1 MAAPDNRKAGRL
13 RPTSAQPEVLPIR
26 LFYGTNVGHVS
37 APFMWNLIVLLV
49 FGGVILFS
57 ASYVTGYYKFGDSF
71 HYIRTQVILGL
82 GGAVVMAVISQ
93 VDYRILRY
101 FTRIVYWISIILM
114 VLVFT
119 CEPISGCRRWL
130 NWSWLPI
137 TIQPS
142 EIAKF
147 AIIMTTADL
156 YQRYRNRRKTLK
168 YGIYYPIRA
177 TIPFLV
183 LLFFQPH
190 KSCMVLVLC
199 ILFTMLL
206 IGGANLFYFGGAAVV
221 GVAGIVTVLITSHD
235 YVQSRLETWTLF
247 GTDLSIMDYQTK
259 QSILAIASGGW
270 GGVGIGEGKQKH
282 LWLPEAVNDFIF
294 SVLCEELGF
303 IGAVICILLFAILIF
318 QGIRIAVNAPD
329 TYGAVL
335 AAGITAQVAWQVIFN
350 ICVVTATTPNTGIS
364 LPFFSSG
371 GTSLVFLLI
380 EMGVL
385 MSVSKAS
392 DIVEQ
397 RKKQQGES
405 L

>member
-1 MAAPDNRKAGRL
+1 MAEPNKKKARRF
-13 RPTSAQPEVLPIR
+13 RPTPSQPDVLPIR
-26 LFYGTNVGHVS
+26 LFYGTNVGQVS

-49 FGGVILFS
+49 FGAIILFS
-57 ASYVTGYYKFGDSF
+57 ASYVTGYYKFGDSY

-82 GGAVVMAVISQ
+82 GGVVLMAGASQ
-93 VDYRILRY
+93 IDYRVWRY
-101 FTRIVYWISIILM
+101 FTKIIYWVAIVLM
-114 VLVFT
+114 LLVFT

-130 NWSWLPI
+130 NWSWLPG

-147 AIIMTTADL
+147 AIILSTADL
-156 YQRYRNRRKTLK
+156 YQRFRNRRKTLK
-168 YGIYYPIRA
+168 YGILYPVGMA
-177 TIPFLV
+177 IPFLV

-206 IGGANLFYFGGAAVV
+206 IGGANLFYFGIAAVV
-221 GVAGIVTVLITSHD
+221 GVTGIVTVLLTSHD

-270 GGVGIGEGKQKH
+270 NGVGIGAGKQKH

-303 IGAVICILLFAILIF
+303 IGAVACIILFAILIF

-385 MSVSKAS
+385 MSISKAT
-392 DIVEQ
+392 DIVDQ

>member
-1 MAAPDNRKAGRL
+1 MPDMKNSKRYRPAP
-13 RPTSAQPEVLPIR
+13 AQPDVLP
-26 LFYGTNVGHVS
+26 LHFFYRKNSGRVS
-37 APFMWNLIVLLV
+37 ATFLWNLIVLLV
-49 FGGVILFS
+49 FGAIILFS

-71 HYIRTQVILGL
+71 HYIRSQVILGL
-82 GGAVVMAVISQ
+82 GGVALMAVASQ
-93 VDYRILRY
+93 VDYRIWRY
-101 FTRIVYWISIILM
+101 FTKLVYWFAIILM
-114 VLVFT
+114 LLVFT

-130 NWSWLPI
+130 NWSWLPG

-147 AIIMTTADL
+147 AVILTTADL
-156 YQRYRNRRKTLK
+156 YQRFRNRRNTLR
-168 YGIYYPIRA
+168 YGILYPIGM

-190 KSCMVLVLC
+190 KSCMVLMLC

-206 IGGANLFYFGGAAVV
+206 IGGANLVYFGGAAIA
-221 GVAGIVTVLITSHD
+221 GVTGIVIVLITSKD
-235 YVQSRLETWTLF
+235 YVANRLATWSPLTI
-247 GTDLSIMDYQTK
+247 DLNTMDYQTK

-270 GGVGIGEGKQKH
+270 TGVGIGAGKQKH

-303 IGAVICILLFAILIF
+303 FGAVVCIILFAILIF

-335 AAGITAQVAWQVIFN
+335 AAGITAQIAWQVIFN

-380 EMGVL
+380 ETGVL
-385 MSVSKAS
+385 LSVSKAT

-397 RKKQQGES
+397 RKKREGEA